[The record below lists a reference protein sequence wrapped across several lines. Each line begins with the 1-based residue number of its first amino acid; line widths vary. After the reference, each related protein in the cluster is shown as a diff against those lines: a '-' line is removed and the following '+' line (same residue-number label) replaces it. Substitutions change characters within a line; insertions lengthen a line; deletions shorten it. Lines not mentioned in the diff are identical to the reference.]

1 MQKLKEQL
9 TVFAT
14 GAAGYPVI
22 ELIWRQSTHW
32 SMALAGGTCLLLLYN
47 LYGKFTK
54 LSLGMKCV
62 LGSGVITAVE
72 FVSGCV
78 LNLWLG
84 LEIWDYS
91 ALPFNILGQ
100 VCLLYVGLWYF
111 LALPVIVVDDYL
123 RWRLCGGAWPR
134 YRIFRKKPA

>member
-72 FVSGCV
+72 FVAGLL
-78 LNLWLG
+78 LNCWQDWNV
-84 LEIWDYS
+84 WDYS
-91 ALPFNILGQ
+91 CFKFHFMGQ
-100 VCLLYVGLWYF
+100 ICLVYSVLWGL
-111 LALPVIVVDDYL
+111 LCLPVSGLCKIM
-123 RWRLCGGAWPR
+123 RKRLHGEPTKLLKS
-134 YRIFRKKPA
+134 KKALG

>member
-14 GAAGYPVI
+14 GATGYPVI

-72 FVSGCV
+72 FVA
-78 LNLWLG
+78 G
-84 LEIWDYS
+84 LLVNCWQNWNVWDYS
-91 ALPFNILGQ
+91 CFKFHFMGQICLVYSVLWGLLCLPMSGLCKIMRKRLHGEPTKLLKSKKALG
-100 VCLLYVGLWYF
+100 
-111 LALPVIVVDDYL
+111 
-123 RWRLCGGAWPR
+123 
-134 YRIFRKKPA
+134 

>member
-14 GAAGYPVI
+14 GAAGYPAI

-47 LYGKFTK
+47 LYGKFSK
-54 LSLGMKCV
+54 LSLGLKCL

-72 FVSGCV
+72 FAA
-78 LNLWLG
+78 G
-84 LEIWDYS
+84 LVVNCWQNWNVWDYS
-91 ALPFNILGQ
+91 CFKFHFMGQ
-100 VCLLYVGLWYF
+100 ICLVYSVLWGL
-111 LALPVIVVDDYL
+111 LCLPVSG
-123 RWRLCGGAWPR
+123 LCK
-134 YRIFRKKPA
+134 IMRKHFHGEPAKLLKSKKALG

>member
-72 FVSGCV
+72 FVA
-78 LNLWLG
+78 G
-84 LEIWDYS
+84 LLVNCWQNWNVWDYS
-91 ALPFNILGQ
+91 CFKFHFMGQ
-100 VCLLYVGLWYF
+100 ICLVYSVLWGL
-111 LALPVIVVDDYL
+111 LCLPVSGLCKIM
-123 RWRLCGGAWPR
+123 RKRLHGEPTKLLKS
-134 YRIFRKKPA
+134 KKALG

>member
-72 FVSGCV
+72 FVA
-78 LNLWLG
+78 G
-84 LEIWDYS
+84 LLVNCWQNWNVWDYS
-91 ALPFNILGQ
+91 CFKFHFMGQ
-100 VCLLYVGLWYF
+100 ICLVYSVLWGL
-111 LALPVIVVDDYL
+111 LCLPVSGLCKIMHK
-123 RWRLCGGAWPR
+123 RLHGEPAKLLKS
-134 YRIFRKKPA
+134 KKALG

>member
-72 FVSGCV
+72 FVA
-78 LNLWLG
+78 G
-84 LEIWDYS
+84 LVVNCWQNWNVWDYS
-91 ALPFNILGQ
+91 CFKFHFMGQ
-100 VCLLYVGLWYF
+100 ICLVYSVLWGL
-111 LALPVIVVDDYL
+111 LCLPVSGLCKIM
-123 RWRLCGGAWPR
+123 RKRLHGEPTKLLKS
-134 YRIFRKKPA
+134 KKALG

>member
-14 GAAGYPVI
+14 GAAGYPII

-54 LSLGMKCV
+54 LSLGLKCL

-72 FVSGCV
+72 FVA
-78 LNLWLG
+78 G
-84 LEIWDYS
+84 LIVNCWQNWNVWDYS
-91 ALPFNILGQ
+91 CFKFHFMGQ
-100 VCLLYVGLWYF
+100 ICLVYSVLWGL
-111 LALPVIVVDDYL
+111 LCLPVSGL
-123 RWRLCGGAWPR
+123 CKMMRKRLHNEP
-134 YRIFRKKPA
+134 KKLFKGKKALG

>member
-72 FVSGCV
+72 FVA
-78 LNLWLG
+78 G
-84 LEIWDYS
+84 LVVNCWQNWNVWDYS
-91 ALPFNILGQ
+91 CFKFHFMGQ
-100 VCLLYVGLWYF
+100 ICWVYSVLWGLLC
-111 LALPVIVVDDYL
+111 LPVSGLCKIM
-123 RWRLCGGAWPR
+123 RKRLHGEPTKLLKS
-134 YRIFRKKPA
+134 KKALG

>member
-72 FVSGCV
+72 FVA
-78 LNLWLG
+78 G
-84 LEIWDYS
+84 LLVNCWQDWNVWDYS
-91 ALPFNILGQ
+91 CFKFHFMGQICLVYSVLWGLLCLPMS
-100 VCLLYVGLWYF
+100 
-111 LALPVIVVDDYL
+111 
-123 RWRLCGGAWPR
+123 RLCK
-134 YRIFRKKPA
+134 IMRKRLHGEPTKLLKSKKALG

>member
-72 FVSGCV
+72 FVA
-78 LNLWLG
+78 G
-84 LEIWDYS
+84 LLVNCWQDWNVWDYS
-91 ALPFNILGQ
+91 CFKFHFMGQICLVYSVLWGLLCLPMSGLCKIMRKRLHGEPAKLLKSKKALG
-100 VCLLYVGLWYF
+100 
-111 LALPVIVVDDYL
+111 
-123 RWRLCGGAWPR
+123 
-134 YRIFRKKPA
+134 

>member
-1 MQKLKEQL
+1 MRKLKEQL

-14 GAAGYPVI
+14 GAAGHPII

-54 LSLGMKCV
+54 LSLGLRCL

-72 FVSGCV
+72 FVA
-78 LNLWLG
+78 G
-84 LEIWDYS
+84 LIVNCWQNWNVWDYS
-91 ALPFNILGQ
+91 CFKFHFMGQ
-100 VCLLYVGLWYF
+100 ICLVYSVLWGF
-111 LALPVIVVDDYL
+111 LCLPVSGL
-123 RWRLCGGAWPR
+123 CKAMRKRLHSEPKKLLKGKKAWG
-134 YRIFRKKPA
+134 

>member
-72 FVSGCV
+72 FVA
-78 LNLWLG
+78 G
-84 LEIWDYS
+84 LVVNCWQNWNVWDYS
-91 ALPFNILGQ
+91 CFKFHFMGQ
-100 VCLLYVGLWYF
+100 ICLVYSVLWGL
-111 LALPVIVVDDYL
+111 LCLPVSGLCKIMHK
-123 RWRLCGGAWPR
+123 RLHEEPVKLLKG
-134 YRIFRKKPA
+134 KKALG

>member
-72 FVSGCV
+72 FVA
-78 LNLWLG
+78 G
-84 LEIWDYS
+84 LVVNCWQNWNVWDYS
-91 ALPFNILGQ
+91 CFKFHFMGQICLVYSVLWGLLCLPMSGLCKIMRKRLHGEPTKLLKSKKALG
-100 VCLLYVGLWYF
+100 
-111 LALPVIVVDDYL
+111 
-123 RWRLCGGAWPR
+123 
-134 YRIFRKKPA
+134 

>member
-14 GAAGYPVI
+14 GAAGYPII

-72 FVSGCV
+72 FVA
-78 LNLWLG
+78 G
-84 LEIWDYS
+84 LLVNCWQDWNVWDYS
-91 ALPFNILGQ
+91 CFKFHFMGQICLVYSVLWGLLCLPMSGLCKIMRKRLHGEPTKLLKSKKALG
-100 VCLLYVGLWYF
+100 
-111 LALPVIVVDDYL
+111 
-123 RWRLCGGAWPR
+123 
-134 YRIFRKKPA
+134 

>member
-62 LGSGVITAVE
+62 LGSGIITAVE
-72 FVSGCV
+72 FVA
-78 LNLWLG
+78 G
-84 LEIWDYS
+84 LLVNCWQDWNVWDYS
-91 ALPFNILGQ
+91 CFKFHFMGQ
-100 VCLLYVGLWYF
+100 ICLVYSVLWGL
-111 LALPVIVVDDYL
+111 LCLPVSGLCKIM
-123 RWRLCGGAWPR
+123 RKRLHGEPTKLLKS
-134 YRIFRKKPA
+134 KKALG

>member
-32 SMALAGGTCLLLLYN
+32 SMALAGGTCLLLQYN

-72 FVSGCV
+72 FVA
-78 LNLWLG
+78 G
-84 LEIWDYS
+84 LLVNCWQNWNVWDYS
-91 ALPFNILGQ
+91 CFKFHFMGQ
-100 VCLLYVGLWYF
+100 ICLVYSVLWGL
-111 LALPVIVVDDYL
+111 LCLPVSGLCKIM
-123 RWRLCGGAWPR
+123 RKRLYGEPTKLLKS
-134 YRIFRKKPA
+134 KKALG

>member
-72 FVSGCV
+72 FVA
-78 LNLWLG
+78 G
-84 LEIWDYS
+84 LLVNCWQDWNVWDYS
-91 ALPFNILGQ
+91 NTPGNIMGQ
-100 VCLLYVGLWYF
+100 ICPQFTLLWVGIAAVAVVLDD
-111 LALPVIVVDDYL
+111 VI
-123 RWRLCGGAWPR
+123 RWRFFGEERPHYRLCR
-134 YRIFRKKPA
+134 TRS

>member
-9 TVFAT
+9 TIFAT
-14 GAAGYPVI
+14 GAAGYPII

-72 FVSGCV
+72 FVA
-78 LNLWLG
+78 G
-84 LEIWDYS
+84 LLVNCWQDWNVWDYS
-91 ALPFNILGQ
+91 CFKFHFMGQ
-100 VCLLYVGLWYF
+100 ICLVYSVLWGL
-111 LALPVIVVDDYL
+111 LCLPVSGLCKIM
-123 RWRLCGGAWPR
+123 RKRLHGEPTKLLKS
-134 YRIFRKKPA
+134 KKALG

>member
-14 GAAGYPVI
+14 GVAGYPVI

-72 FVSGCV
+72 FVA
-78 LNLWLG
+78 G
-84 LEIWDYS
+84 LLVNCWQDWNVWDYS
-91 ALPFNILGQ
+91 CFKFHFMGQ
-100 VCLLYVGLWYF
+100 ICLVYSVLWGL
-111 LALPVIVVDDYL
+111 LCLPVSGLCKIM
-123 RWRLCGGAWPR
+123 RKRLHGEPTKLLKS
-134 YRIFRKKPA
+134 KKALG

>member
-14 GAAGYPVI
+14 GAAGYPII

-54 LSLGMKCV
+54 LSLGLRCL

-72 FVSGCV
+72 FVA
-78 LNLWLG
+78 G
-84 LEIWDYS
+84 LIVNCWQNWNVWDYS
-91 ALPFNILGQ
+91 CFKFHFI
-100 VCLLYVGLWYF
+100 
-111 LALPVIVVDDYL
+111 
-123 RWRLCGGAWPR
+123 RSRR
-134 YRIFRKKPA
+134 

>member
-14 GAAGYPVI
+14 GATGYPVI

-72 FVSGCV
+72 FVA
-78 LNLWLG
+78 G
-84 LEIWDYS
+84 LLVNCWQDWNVWDYS
-91 ALPFNILGQ
+91 CFKFHFMGQ
-100 VCLLYVGLWYF
+100 ICLVYSVLWGL
-111 LALPVIVVDDYL
+111 LCLPVSGLCKIM
-123 RWRLCGGAWPR
+123 RKRLHGEPTKLLKS
-134 YRIFRKKPA
+134 KKALG

>member
-14 GAAGYPVI
+14 GATGYPVI

-62 LGSGVITAVE
+62 LGSGIITAVE
-72 FVSGCV
+72 FVA
-78 LNLWLG
+78 G
-84 LEIWDYS
+84 LLVNCWQDWNVWDYS
-91 ALPFNILGQ
+91 CFKFHFMGQ
-100 VCLLYVGLWYF
+100 ICLVYSVLWGL
-111 LALPVIVVDDYL
+111 LCLPVSGLCKIM
-123 RWRLCGGAWPR
+123 RKRLHGEPTKLLKS
-134 YRIFRKKPA
+134 KKALG

>member
-72 FVSGCV
+72 FVA
-78 LNLWLG
+78 G
-84 LEIWDYS
+84 LLVNCWQDWNVWDYS
-91 ALPFNILGQ
+91 CFKFHFMGQICLVYSVVWGLLCLPMSGLCKIMRKRLHGEPTKLLKSKKALG
-100 VCLLYVGLWYF
+100 
-111 LALPVIVVDDYL
+111 
-123 RWRLCGGAWPR
+123 
-134 YRIFRKKPA
+134 

>member
-47 LYGKFTK
+47 LYGKFNK
-54 LSLGMKCV
+54 LSLGLKCL

-72 FVSGCV
+72 FVA
-78 LNLWLG
+78 G
-84 LEIWDYS
+84 LVVNCWQNWNVWDYS
-91 ALPFNILGQ
+91 CFKFHFMGQICLVYSVLWGLLCLPMSGLCKIMRKRLHGEPTKLLKSKKALG
-100 VCLLYVGLWYF
+100 
-111 LALPVIVVDDYL
+111 
-123 RWRLCGGAWPR
+123 
-134 YRIFRKKPA
+134 

>member
-47 LYGKFTK
+47 LDGKFTK

-72 FVSGCV
+72 FVA
-78 LNLWLG
+78 G
-84 LEIWDYS
+84 LLVNCWQDWNVWDYS
-91 ALPFNILGQ
+91 CFKFHFMGQICLVYSVLWGLLCLPMSGLCKIMRKRLHGEPTKLLKSKKALG
-100 VCLLYVGLWYF
+100 
-111 LALPVIVVDDYL
+111 
-123 RWRLCGGAWPR
+123 
-134 YRIFRKKPA
+134 

>member
-72 FVSGCV
+72 FVA
-78 LNLWLG
+78 G
-84 LEIWDYS
+84 LLVNCWQDWNVWDYS
-91 ALPFNILGQ
+91 CFKFHFMGQ
-100 VCLLYVGLWYF
+100 ICLVYSVLWGL
-111 LALPVIVVDDYL
+111 LCLPVSGLCKIM
-123 RWRLCGGAWPR
+123 RKRLHGEPTKLLKS
-134 YRIFRKKPA
+134 KKALG

>member
-72 FVSGCV
+72 FVA
-78 LNLWLG
+78 G
-84 LEIWDYS
+84 LLVNCWQNWNVWDYS
-91 ALPFNILGQ
+91 CFKFHFMGQ
-100 VCLLYVGLWYF
+100 ICLVYSVLWGL
-111 LALPVIVVDDYL
+111 LCLPVSGL
-123 RWRLCGGAWPR
+123 CKTMRKRLHGEPTKLLKS
-134 YRIFRKKPA
+134 KKALG

>member
-14 GAAGYPVI
+14 GAAGYPII

-72 FVSGCV
+72 FVA
-78 LNLWLG
+78 G
-84 LEIWDYS
+84 LLVNCWQDWNVWDYS
-91 ALPFNILGQ
+91 CFKFHFMGQICLVYSALWGLLCLPMSGLCKIMRKRLHGEPTKLLKSKKALG
-100 VCLLYVGLWYF
+100 
-111 LALPVIVVDDYL
+111 
-123 RWRLCGGAWPR
+123 
-134 YRIFRKKPA
+134 

>member
-14 GAAGYPVI
+14 GATGYPVI

-72 FVSGCV
+72 FVA
-78 LNLWLG
+78 G
-84 LEIWDYS
+84 LLVNCWQNWNVWDYS
-91 ALPFNILGQ
+91 CFKFHFMGQ
-100 VCLLYVGLWYF
+100 ICLVYSVLWGL
-111 LALPVIVVDDYL
+111 LCLPVSGLCKIM
-123 RWRLCGGAWPR
+123 RKRLHGEPTKLLKS
-134 YRIFRKKPA
+134 KKALG

>member
-72 FVSGCV
+72 FVA
-78 LNLWLG
+78 G
-84 LEIWDYS
+84 LLVNCWQDWNVWDYS
-91 ALPFNILGQ
+91 CFKFHFMGQICLVYSVLWGLLCLPMSGLCKIMRKRLHGEPTKLLKSKKALG
-100 VCLLYVGLWYF
+100 
-111 LALPVIVVDDYL
+111 
-123 RWRLCGGAWPR
+123 
-134 YRIFRKKPA
+134 

>member
-14 GAAGYPVI
+14 GATGYPVI

-72 FVSGCV
+72 FVA
-78 LNLWLG
+78 G
-84 LEIWDYS
+84 LLVNCWQDWNVWDYS
-91 ALPFNILGQ
+91 CFKFHFMGQICLVYSVLWGLLCLPMSGLCKIMRKRLHGEPTKLLKSKKALG
-100 VCLLYVGLWYF
+100 
-111 LALPVIVVDDYL
+111 
-123 RWRLCGGAWPR
+123 
-134 YRIFRKKPA
+134 

>member
-1 MQKLKEQL
+1 MRKLKEQL

-14 GAAGYPVI
+14 GAAGYPII

-54 LSLGMKCV
+54 LSLGLKCL

-72 FVSGCV
+72 FVA
-78 LNLWLG
+78 G
-84 LEIWDYS
+84 LIVNCWQNWNVWDYS
-91 ALPFNILGQ
+91 CFKFHFMGQ
-100 VCLLYVGLWYF
+100 ICLVYSVLWGL
-111 LALPVIVVDDYL
+111 LCLPVSGL
-123 RWRLCGGAWPR
+123 CKMMRKRLHNEP
-134 YRIFRKKPA
+134 KKLFKGKKALG

>member
-47 LYGKFTK
+47 LYGKCTK

-72 FVSGCV
+72 FVA
-78 LNLWLG
+78 G
-84 LEIWDYS
+84 LLVNCWQDWNVWDYS
-91 ALPFNILGQ
+91 CFKFHFMGQICLVYSVLWGLLCLPMSGLCKIMRKRLHGEPTKLLKSKKALG
-100 VCLLYVGLWYF
+100 
-111 LALPVIVVDDYL
+111 
-123 RWRLCGGAWPR
+123 
-134 YRIFRKKPA
+134 

>member
-72 FVSGCV
+72 FVA
-78 LNLWLG
+78 G
-84 LEIWDYS
+84 LLVNCWQNWNVWDYS
-91 ALPFNILGQ
+91 CFKFHFMGQICLVYSVLWGLLCLPMSGLCKIMRKRLHGEPTKLLKSKKALG
-100 VCLLYVGLWYF
+100 
-111 LALPVIVVDDYL
+111 
-123 RWRLCGGAWPR
+123 
-134 YRIFRKKPA
+134 

>member
-72 FVSGCV
+72 FVA
-78 LNLWLG
+78 G
-84 LEIWDYS
+84 LLVNCWQNWNVWDYS
-91 ALPFNILGQ
+91 CFKFHFMGQ
-100 VCLLYVGLWYF
+100 ICLVYSVLWGL
-111 LALPVIVVDDYL
+111 LCLPVSGLCKIM
-123 RWRLCGGAWPR
+123 RKRLYGEPTKLLKS
-134 YRIFRKKPA
+134 KKALG

>member
-47 LYGKFTK
+47 LYGKFNK
-54 LSLGMKCV
+54 LSLGLKCL

-72 FVSGCV
+72 FVA
-78 LNLWLG
+78 G
-84 LEIWDYS
+84 LVVNCWQNWNVWDYS
-91 ALPFNILGQ
+91 CFKFHFMGQ
-100 VCLLYVGLWYF
+100 ICLVYSVLWGL
-111 LALPVIVVDDYL
+111 LCLPVSGLCKIM
-123 RWRLCGGAWPR
+123 RKRLHGEPTKLLKS
-134 YRIFRKKPA
+134 KKALG

>member
-22 ELIWRQSTHW
+22 EQIWRQSTHW

-72 FVSGCV
+72 FVA
-78 LNLWLG
+78 G
-84 LEIWDYS
+84 LLVNCWQDWNVWDYS
-91 ALPFNILGQ
+91 CFKFHFMGQICLVYSVLWGLLCLPMSGLCKIMRKRLHGEPTKLLKSKKALG
-100 VCLLYVGLWYF
+100 
-111 LALPVIVVDDYL
+111 
-123 RWRLCGGAWPR
+123 
-134 YRIFRKKPA
+134 

>member
-14 GAAGYPVI
+14 GATGYPVI

-72 FVSGCV
+72 FVA
-78 LNLWLG
+78 G
-84 LEIWDYS
+84 LVVNCWQNWNVWDYS
-91 ALPFNILGQ
+91 CFKFHFMGQ
-100 VCLLYVGLWYF
+100 ICLVYSVLWGL
-111 LALPVIVVDDYL
+111 LCLPVSGLCKIM
-123 RWRLCGGAWPR
+123 RKRLHGEPTKLLKS
-134 YRIFRKKPA
+134 KKALG